1 MFSSDRE
8 VDRVAEIIKVE
19 NVKKIYRMG
28 DNEVRAL
35 DGVSLVVEEGEF
47 LIVMG
52 PSGSGKT
59 TLLHLMGCLDK
70 PTEGEIYIASTPVS
84 KLNDSQL
91 AKIRNKMVGFVFQ
104 QFNLLPR
111 LTALENVEL
120 PMIYAGVPKSARR
133 KKAKEL
139 LELVGLG
146 DRLHHR
152 PTQLSGGQMQRV
164 AIARALANDPM
175 VLLADEPT
183 GNLDSKSGEEI
194 LKIFSELN
202 ERGQT
207 IIIVTHDPEVAKHAG
222 RIVRMRD
229 GKIVSEEVN
238 VNA

>member
-1 MFSSDRE
+1 M
-8 VDRVAEIIKVE
+8 AEIIRVE

-28 DNEVRAL
+28 DNEVKAL

-70 PTEGEIYIASTPVS
+70 PTEGETYIAATALS

-91 AKIRNKMVGFVFQ
+91 AKIRNKMIGFVFQ

-120 PMIYAGVPKSARR
+120 PMIYAGVPKAVRR
-133 KKAKEL
+133 NKAKEL

-202 ERGQT
+202 EGGQT
-207 IIIVTHDPEVAKHAG
+207 IVIVTHDPEVAKHG
-222 RIVRMRD
+222 DRIVRMRD

-238 VNA
+238 VHA

>member
-152 PTQLSGGQMQRV
+152 PTQLSGGQMQKV

-238 VNA
+238 VHA

>member
-1 MFSSDRE
+1 
-8 VDRVAEIIKVE
+8 VAEIIKVE

-207 IIIVTHDPEVAKHAG
+207 IIIVTHDPEVAKHAD

-229 GKIVSEEVN
+229 GKIVSKEVN
-238 VNA
+238 VHA

>member
-1 MFSSDRE
+1 MIR
-8 VDRVAEIIKVE
+8 VE

-84 KLNDSQL
+84 KLNDPQL

-120 PMIYAGVPKSARR
+120 PMIYAGVPKAARR
-133 KKAKEL
+133 RKAKEL

-164 AIARALANDPM
+164 AIARALANDPV

-194 LKIFSELN
+194 LKIFSGLN
-202 ERGQT
+202 KRGQT
-207 IIIVTHDPEVAKHAG
+207 IVIVTHDPEVARHG
-222 RIVRMRD
+222 DRIVRMRD
-229 GKIVSEEVN
+229 GKILSEEVN
-238 VNA
+238 VHA

>member
-1 MFSSDRE
+1 
-8 VDRVAEIIKVE
+8 VAEIIKVE

-120 PMIYAGVPKSARR
+120 PMIYAGVPKSARQ

-238 VNA
+238 VHA

>member
-1 MFSSDRE
+1 M
-8 VDRVAEIIKVE
+8 AEIIRVE
-19 NVKKIYRMG
+19 NVRKIYRMG
-28 DNEVRAL
+28 ETEVRAL
-35 DGVSLVVEEGEF
+35 DGVSLTVEEGEF

-84 KLNDSQL
+84 KLSDAQL
-91 AKIRNKMVGFVFQ
+91 AKVRNRMIGFVFQ
-104 QFNLLPR
+104 QFNLLSR

-120 PMIYAGVPKSARR
+120 PMIYAGVPKSLRR

-164 AIARALANDPM
+164 AIARALANDPV

-202 ERGQT
+202 EKGQT
-207 IIIVTHDPEVAKHAG
+207 VVIVTHDPEVASRG
-222 RIVRMRD
+222 DRIIRMRD
-229 GKIVSEEVN
+229 GKIVAEEVN
-238 VNA
+238 AHA

>member
-8 VDRVAEIIKVE
+8 VDLVAEIIKVE

-202 ERGQT
+202 EIGQT

-238 VNA
+238 VHA

>member
-1 MFSSDRE
+1 MKD
-8 VDRVAEIIKVE
+8 VAEIIRVE

-84 KLNDSQL
+84 KLNDPQL

-120 PMIYAGVPKSARR
+120 PMIYAGVPKAARR
-133 KKAKEL
+133 RKAKEL

-164 AIARALANDPM
+164 AIARALANDPV

-194 LKIFSELN
+194 LKIFSGLN
-202 ERGQT
+202 KRGQT
-207 IIIVTHDPEVAKHAG
+207 IVIVTHDPEVARHG
-222 RIVRMRD
+222 DRIVRMRD
-229 GKIVSEEVN
+229 GKILSEEVN
-238 VNA
+238 VHA

>member
-1 MFSSDRE
+1 M
-8 VDRVAEIIKVE
+8 AEIIKVE

-35 DGVSLVVEEGEF
+35 DGVSLVIEEGEF

-238 VNA
+238 VHA

>member
-1 MFSSDRE
+1 M
-8 VDRVAEIIKVE
+8 AEIIKVE

-202 ERGQT
+202 EREQT

-238 VNA
+238 VHA

>member
-238 VNA
+238 VHA

>member
-70 PTEGEIYIASTPVS
+70 PTEGEIYIASTSVS

-238 VNA
+238 VHA

>member
-1 MFSSDRE
+1 M
-8 VDRVAEIIKVE
+8 AEIIKVE
-19 NVKKIYRMG
+19 NVKKIYKMG

-35 DGVSLVVEEGEF
+35 DGVSLAVEEGEF

-120 PMIYAGVPKSARR
+120 PMIYAGVPKAARR

-207 IIIVTHDPEVAKHAG
+207 IIIVTHDPEVAKHG
-222 RIVRMRD
+222 DRIVRMRD

-238 VNA
+238 VHA

>member
-1 MFSSDRE
+1 M
-8 VDRVAEIIKVE
+8 AEIIRVE

-35 DGVSLVVEEGEF
+35 DGVSLAVEEGEF

-120 PMIYAGVPKSARR
+120 PMIYAGVPKTTRR

-207 IIIVTHDPEVAKHAG
+207 IIIVTHDPEVAKHG
-222 RIVRMRD
+222 DRIVRMRD

-238 VNA
+238 VHA

>member
-1 MFSSDRE
+1 M
-8 VDRVAEIIKVE
+8 AEIIKVE

-120 PMIYAGVPKSARR
+120 PMIYAGVPKSARQ

-238 VNA
+238 VHA

>member
-1 MFSSDRE
+1 MN
-8 VDRVAEIIKVE
+8 VVAAIITVE
-19 NVKKIYRMG
+19 NVKKIYKMG

-35 DGVSLVVEEGEF
+35 DGVSLAVEEGEF

-84 KLNDSQL
+84 KLNDAQL
-91 AKIRNKMVGFVFQ
+91 AKIRNKMIGFVFQ
-104 QFNLLPR
+104 QFNLLSR

-120 PMIYAGVPKSARR
+120 PMIYAGVPKTIRR
-133 KKAKEL
+133 KKAREL

-146 DRLHHR
+146 GRLHHR

-164 AIARALANDPM
+164 AIARALANDPI

-194 LKIFSELN
+194 LRIFSELN
-202 ERGQT
+202 EKGQT
-207 IIIVTHDPEVAKHAG
+207 IVIVTHDPEVANRG
-222 RIVRMRD
+222 DRIVRMRD
-229 GKIVSEEVN
+229 GKIIAEEVN
-238 VNA
+238 VHA

>member
-1 MFSSDRE
+1 M
-8 VDRVAEIIKVE
+8 AEIIKVE

-202 ERGQT
+202 EIGQT

-238 VNA
+238 VHA

>member
-1 MFSSDRE
+1 M
-8 VDRVAEIIKVE
+8 AAIITVE
-19 NVKKIYRMG
+19 NVKKIYKMG

-35 DGVSLVVEEGEF
+35 DGVSLAVEEGEF

-84 KLNDSQL
+84 KLNDAQL
-91 AKIRNKMVGFVFQ
+91 AKIRNKMIGFVFQ

-120 PMIYAGVPKSARR
+120 PMIYAGVPKTIRR
-133 KKAKEL
+133 KKAREL

-164 AIARALANDPM
+164 AIARALANDPV

-194 LKIFSELN
+194 LRIFSELN
-202 ERGQT
+202 EKGQT
-207 IIIVTHDPEVAKHAG
+207 IVIVTHDPEVANRG
-222 RIVRMRD
+222 DRIVRMRD
-229 GKIVSEEVN
+229 GKIIAEEVN
-238 VNA
+238 VHA

>member
-1 MFSSDRE
+1 M
-8 VDRVAEIIKVE
+8 AEIIKVE

-152 PTQLSGGQMQRV
+152 PTQLSGGQMQKV

-238 VNA
+238 VHA

>member
-1 MFSSDRE
+1 M
-8 VDRVAEIIKVE
+8 AEIIRVE
-19 NVKKIYRMG
+19 NVRKIYRMG
-28 DNEVRAL
+28 ETEVRAL
-35 DGVSLVVEEGEF
+35 DGVSLTVEEGEF

-84 KLNDSQL
+84 KLSDAQL
-91 AKIRNKMVGFVFQ
+91 AKVRNKMIGFVFQ
-104 QFNLLPR
+104 QFNLLSR

-120 PMIYAGVPKSARR
+120 PMIYAGVPKSLRR
-133 KKAKEL
+133 KRAKEL

-164 AIARALANDPM
+164 AIARALANDPV

-207 IIIVTHDPEVAKHAG
+207 VVIVTHDPEVAKQG
-222 RIVRMRD
+222 DRIIRMRD
-229 GKIVSEEVN
+229 GKIVAEEVN
-238 VNA
+238 THA

>member
-1 MFSSDRE
+1 M
-8 VDRVAEIIKVE
+8 AEIIRVE
-19 NVKKIYRMG
+19 NVRKIYRMG
-28 DNEVRAL
+28 ETEVRAL
-35 DGVSLVVEEGEF
+35 DGVSLTVEEGEF

-84 KLNDSQL
+84 KLSDAQL
-91 AKIRNKMVGFVFQ
+91 AKVRNKMIGFVFQ
-104 QFNLLPR
+104 QFNLLSR

-120 PMIYAGVPKSARR
+120 PMIYAGVPKSLRR

-164 AIARALANDPM
+164 AIARALANDPV

-207 IIIVTHDPEVAKHAG
+207 VVIVTHDPEVASRG
-222 RIVRMRD
+222 DRIIRMRD
-229 GKIVSEEVN
+229 GKIVAEEVN
-238 VNA
+238 AHA

>member
-1 MFSSDRE
+1 M
-8 VDRVAEIIKVE
+8 AEIIRVE

-84 KLNDSQL
+84 KLNDPQL

-120 PMIYAGVPKSARR
+120 PMIYAGVPKAARR
-133 KKAKEL
+133 RKAKEL

-164 AIARALANDPM
+164 AIARALANDPV

-194 LKIFSELN
+194 LKIFSGLN
-202 ERGQT
+202 KRGQT
-207 IIIVTHDPEVAKHAG
+207 IVIVTHDPEVARHG
-222 RIVRMRD
+222 DRIVRMRD
-229 GKIVSEEVN
+229 GKILSEEVN
-238 VNA
+238 VHA

>member
-1 MFSSDRE
+1 
-8 VDRVAEIIKVE
+8 VAEIIKVE

-35 DGVSLVVEEGEF
+35 DGVSLVIEEGEF

-238 VNA
+238 VHA

>member
-1 MFSSDRE
+1 M
-8 VDRVAEIIKVE
+8 AEIIKVE

-207 IIIVTHDPEVAKHAG
+207 IIIVTHDPEVAKHAD

-238 VNA
+238 VHA

>member
-1 MFSSDRE
+1 M
-8 VDRVAEIIKVE
+8 AEIIKVE
-19 NVKKIYRMG
+19 NVKKIYKMG

-238 VNA
+238 VHA